1 MQTFFVVATL
11 HRIEELRRLV
21 GYTRTL
27 RLLDELG
34 AELVAL
40 LPPGTTLRANRSSIE
55 FTLELESASVA
66 RALLCDLHRRI
77 GGEVP
82 TRKRRFP
89 RRVAI
94 GAIHCSHALFSHR
107 AVQQADE
114 ALCSAHLLDPPVQL
128 AELKPEECEEQRLMQ
143 DLRKA
148 IRSDALHLHYQ
159 PKLRA
164 HGGGLAG
171 AEALLRW
178 THATRGSVS
187 PGLFVPVAERSGD
200 IRALTDWVL
209 ERVVA
214 DGAEI
219 ARAGLRVPIHVN
231 ISAQLVA
238 DLDFVDHA
246 LDQLACSPEEIG
258 LEITETAMMTNPEG
272 ALANLNRLAQAG
284 IHLAI
289 DDYGA
294 SFSSLAYLQRLPV
307 HELKIDQMFVSRL
320 TSGARD
326 PLLVRSTID
335 LAHALEMEVT
345 AEGVESPAALALLQ
359 VMRCDMVQGF
369 LLSKPLPLDQLLEYG
384 RRARDAS
391 MLPASA
397 PPTRW
402 ASLRGGAAA

>member
-11 HRIEELRRLV
+11 HRFEELRRLV
-21 GYTRTL
+21 GYSRAL
-27 RLLDELG
+27 RLLDELCE
-34 AELVAL
+34 ELATL
-40 LPPGTTLRANRSSIE
+40 LPPGTDLRPNRSSIE
-55 FTLELESASVA
+55 FTIELASLSAA
-66 RALLCDLHRRI
+66 QAWLGGLHRRI

-82 TRKRRFP
+82 TRKRRLP
-89 RRVAI
+89 RRLAIVAVR
-94 GAIHCSHALFSHR
+94 CPHALFSDR
-107 AVQQADE
+107 AVQQAEE
-114 ALCSAHLLDPPVQL
+114 ALHATHLIEPPIRL
-128 AELKPEECEEQRLMQ
+128 IELQEEECKEQRLME
-143 DLRKA
+143 DLRRA
-148 IRSDALHLHYQ
+148 LRADALHLHYQ
-159 PKLRA
+159 PKLCAR
-164 HGGGLAG
+164 GGSLAG

-178 THATRGSVS
+178 THETRGSVS
-187 PGLFVPVAERSGD
+187 PALFVPIAERSGD

-209 ERVVA
+209 DRAVQDSA
-214 DGAEI
+214 ALTH
-219 ARAGLRVPIHVN
+219 AGLQVPVHVN

-238 DLDFVDHA
+238 DRGFTEDA
-246 LDQLACSPEEIG
+246 LGQLARSPGEIG
-258 LEITETAMMTNPEG
+258 LEITETAMMTDPES
-272 ALANLNRLAQAG
+272 ALRNLHQLAEAG

-307 HELKIDQMFVSRL
+307 HELKIDQMFISRL

-335 LAHALEMEVT
+335 LAHALEMQVT

-369 LLSKPLPLDQLLEYG
+369 LLSHPLPLPDLIDFA

-391 MLPASA
+391 MLPAPS
-397 PPTRW
+397 PPARW